1 MGPHNLIFRPRMCT
15 VKVVGQAKRQSE
27 SLIGMAGLTNTGL
40 SFSTQPKCQTESSF
54 ATVLGSDIHA
64 GLFQSEYLTDAL
76 MSALVKADIQDRVDR
91 KIEGSLTV
99 RSGPYAYLERS
110 APLVIFWIL
119 VF

>member
-1 MGPHNLIFRPRMCT
+1 M
-15 VKVVGQAKRQSE
+15 GQANRQSE
-27 SLIGMAGLTNTGL
+27 SLSGMAGLTNTGL
-40 SFSTQPKCQTESSF
+40 SFSTPPSCQIEPTISMI
-54 ATVLGSDIHA
+54 LGSDIHA